1 MLSEITFVHQ
11 RGKIYGLYWAAQNTI
26 TSCLNLASSY
36 EAAALGWRW
45 YYWVFV
51 ITVAAGLVLVL
62 LTCFET
68 SYHRRAMRI
77 NGQIIIT
84 DNFGVT
90 QVVSDAEAQSYLGD
104 EPIGDELDGNAI
116 SEHLRPK
123 KSYLEMLSP
132 ISTVTE
138 NALQTVLMTWF
149 HILEAFS
156 SPGIL
161 YATLV
166 ASVVLGSSIGISLTY
181 NTVLEYT
188 YNWPARNIG
197 LINLGG
203 VFGGFGGMLYAGY
216 FGDWFIV
223 KMAKRS
229 GGTHPPEHRLL
240 LLIPPAILAV
250 ASLLLY
256 GFTAD
261 GEATWGG
268 PSMGWTLFQIVFV
281 SVLIQSTSFA
291 SEAWEKN
298 PGPALVAVV
307 GTKNI
312 ISFGISYGLSPM
324 VAKYS
329 YPTAMGILAAVT
341 GGIFLLGIPVYMFNP
356 MVSFLQN

>member
-11 RGKIYGLYWAAQNTI
+11 RGKVYGLYWATQNII

-68 SYHRRAMRI
+68 SYHRRVMRI
-77 NGQIIIT
+77 NGHIIFT

-90 QVVSDAEAQSYLGD
+90 QVVSDTEAQSYLG
-104 EPIGDELDGNAI
+104 EPIGNELDGNAI
-116 SEHLRPK
+116 PEHLRAK

-132 ISTVTE
+132 ISSVAK
-138 NALQTVLMTWF
+138 NALQTVLMTWL

-166 ASVVLGSSIGISLTY
+166 ASVVLGSSLGISLTY
-181 NTVLEYT
+181 NTVLEYN
-188 YNWPARNIG
+188 YNWPAKNIG

-203 VFGGFGGMLYAGY
+203 VFGGCGGMLYAGY

-223 KMAKRS
+223 HIAKRS
-229 GGTHPPEHRLL
+229 SGTHLPEHRLL

-261 GEATWGG
+261 GGATWGG
-268 PSMGWTLFQIVFV
+268 PFIGWTLFQIVFV

-312 ISFGISYGLSPM
+312 ISFGIGYALSPM

-329 YPTAMGILAAVT
+329 YATAMGILAAVT
-341 GGIFLLGIPVYMFNP
+341 GGIFLLGIPVYMFGP
-356 MVSFLQN
+356 MVSFLRT